1 MTYKKFYS
9 LHYSLMLL
17 VIAILPTSVVN
28 SEEKTTEIN
37 EFTKKLLVTFT
48 TQSSSVPNVS
58 DPQWA
63 KNPIDAFIFSKLKDN
78 GLEPNPSASK
88 EELARRAYLNITGI
102 APTPEQ
108 VSSFVLD
115 KSPDAWEKLVNKLLD
130 TPQYGEKWARHW
142 LDVVRYA
149 ESNGFEK
156 RF

>member
-1 MTYKKFYS
+1 MMTYPKFYS
-9 LHYSLMLL
+9 LHYTLMLL
-17 VIAILPTSVVN
+17 VIAILPISVVN

-37 EFTKKLLVTFT
+37 EFTKSYWSHLPLNAP
-48 TQSSSVPNVS
+48 SVPNVS

-130 TPQYGEKWARHW
+130 TPQYLSLIHI
-142 LDVVRYA
+142 
-149 ESNGFEK
+149 
-156 RF
+156 